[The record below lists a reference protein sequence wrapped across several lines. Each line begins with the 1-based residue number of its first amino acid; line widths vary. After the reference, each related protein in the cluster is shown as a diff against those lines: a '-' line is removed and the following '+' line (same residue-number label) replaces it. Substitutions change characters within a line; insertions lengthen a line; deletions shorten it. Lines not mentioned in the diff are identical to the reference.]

1 VVTVSTGTITLT
13 TEILQYFHKL
23 HLMCL
28 ILISEQT
35 AIIPYTE
42 VTGCFYIRDPVC
54 TALYERKIKVYLRL
68 ILIFTLLV
76 V

>member
-1 VVTVSTGTITLT
+1 
-13 TEILQYFHKL
+13 
-23 HLMCL
+23 MCL